1 MYIGFSGTKRTTKGV
16 SPGCFERSSG
26 GVRDS
31 ENPAAPVTKESNSL
45 TKESNSLLQESNSLL
60 QESNSLTKES
70 NSLEVKVSK
79 SMEEC
84 DRKWSNV
91 KTF

>member
-45 TKESNSLLQESNSLL
+45 TKESNSL
-60 QESNSLTKES
+60 
-70 NSLEVKVSK
+70 EVKVSK

>member
-45 TKESNSLLQESNSLL
+45 TKESNSLLQESNSL
-60 QESNSLTKES
+60 TKES